1 MQIVSQ
7 LLLFK
12 KLPEILKLWEECD
25 KISKFVVVEYVYR
38 DEERDMQITREDV
51 RNVAII
57 AHVDHGKTT
66 LVDELLKQSGV
77 FRDNQEVAER
87 VMDSNDIERER
98 GITILSKNTAVTY
111 KNTKINIIDTP
122 GHADFGG
129 EVERVLKMV
138 NGVILVVDAFEG
150 AMPQTKFV
158 LKKALELDLNVIVCI
173 NKIDR
178 PEARPAEVEEEVL
191 ELLLELDA
199 NEKQL
204 DCPFVY
210 ASAKA
215 GIASLSPDEPGT
227 DMQPLFETILKYIPA
242 PTGDPDA
249 GTQILISTIDYNEYV
264 GRIGVGKVDNGTIK
278 LNQDAII
285 VNHHE
290 PDKYRK
296 VKIGKLYE
304 FEGLNKVEVNEASVG
319 SIVAIS
325 GISDIH
331 IGDTIC
337 SPDDPEPIPFQ
348 KISEPTIA
356 MHFMVNDSPLAG
368 KEGKFV
374 TSRHL
379 RDRLFRELNTD
390 VSLRV
395 EETDTTESFKV
406 SGRGE
411 LHLSV
416 LIENMR
422 REGYE
427 FAVSKAE
434 VIYKEDEKGKKLEP
448 FEIAVIDVPDE
459 FSGTVIN
466 MLNQR
471 KGELQGM
478 APTGNGTTRLEF
490 SIPSRGL
497 IGFRGDF
504 MTATKGNGIINTMFD
519 GYQPY
524 KGDMN
529 YRSQGS
535 LIAFESGESIT
546 YGLFNAQERGTLFI
560 GPGEQVYGGMVVGQC
575 GKAEDI
581 EVNVCK
587 KKQLTNTRASGSDDA
602 LKLTPPKILSLE
614 QALDFID
621 TDELL
626 EITPKSIR
634 IRKKILDPTLRMRAK
649 RAMQSN

>member
-1 MQIVSQ
+1 MKQ
-7 LLLFK
+7 
-12 KLPEILKLWEECD
+12 
-25 KISKFVVVEYVYR
+25 
-38 DEERDMQITREDV
+38 TRNNV

-77 FRDNQEVAER
+77 FRENQEVAER

-98 GITILSKNTAVTY
+98 GITILSKNTAVMY

-150 AMPQTKFV
+150 VMPQTKFV
-158 LKKALELDLNVIVCI
+158 LKKALSLNLPVIVCI

-178 PEARPAEVEEEVL
+178 PEARPEEVIDEVL
-191 ELLLELDA
+191 ELFIDLDA

-204 DCPFVY
+204 DCPFVF

-215 GIASLSPDEPGT
+215 GTATLDLNNENGNMI
-227 DMQPLFETILKYIPA
+227 PLFETILNYIPA
-242 PTGDPDA
+242 PVGDPDA
-249 GTQILISTIDYNEYV
+249 GTQVLISTIDYNEYV
-264 GRIGVGKVDNGTIK
+264 GRIGVGKVDNGSVK
-278 LNQDAII
+278 VNQEVVI
-285 VNHHE
+285 VNHHD
-290 PDKYRK
+290 PDKQKK
-296 VKIGKLYE
+296 VKISKLYE
-304 FEGLNKVEVNEASVG
+304 FDGLNKVEVQEAGFG

-325 GISDIH
+325 GIADIH
-331 IGDTIC
+331 IGDTLC
-337 SPDDPEPIPFQ
+337 SPENPKPIPFQ

-356 MHFMVNDSPLAG
+356 MQFIVNDSPLAG
-368 KEGKFV
+368 QEGKYV

-395 EETDTTESFKV
+395 EETDTTEAFKV

-434 VIYKEDEKGKKLEP
+434 VLYKEDENGKKLEP
-448 FEIAVIDVPDE
+448 MELAYVDVPEE
-459 FSGTVIN
+459 FSGTVIEK
-466 MLNQR
+466 LSTR
-471 KGELQGM
+471 KGELISM
-478 APTGNGTTRLEF
+478 GTVSGGYTRLEF
-490 SIPSRGL
+490 SIPARGL
-497 IGFRGDF
+497 IGYRGEF
-504 MTATKGNGIINTMFD
+504 MTDTKGNGILNTVFN
-519 GYQPY
+519 GYGPY
-524 KGDMN
+524 KGDIA
-529 YRSQGS
+529 YRKQGS
-535 LIAFESGESIT
+535 LIAFEAGEAIT
-546 YGLFNAQERGTLFI
+546 YGLYNAQERGTLFI
-560 GPGEQVYGGMVVGQC
+560 GPGEKVYGGMVVGQN
-575 GKAEDI
+575 GRGEDI
-581 EVNVCK
+581 ELNVCK
-587 KKQLTNTRASGSDDA
+587 KKQLTNTRSSSADEA
-602 LKLTPPKILSLE
+602 LRLTPPKILSLE

-626 EITPKSIR
+626 EVTPKSLR
-634 IRKKILDPTLRMRAK
+634 IRKKILDPTLRK
-649 RAMQSN
+649 RAGFKKA

>member
-1 MQIVSQ
+1 M
-7 LLLFK
+7 K
-12 KLPEILKLWEECD
+12 TK
-25 KISKFVVVEYVYR
+25 
-38 DEERDMQITREDV
+38 REDI
-51 RNVAII
+51 RNIAII

-77 FRDNQEVAER
+77 FRENQEVAER

-98 GITILSKNTAVTY
+98 GITILSKNTAVYY

-158 LKKALELDLNVIVCI
+158 LQKALELDLPVIVCI

-178 PEARPAEVEEEVL
+178 PEARPKEVIDEVL
-191 ELLLELDA
+191 ELFIDLDA
-199 NEKQL
+199 SEEQL
-204 DCPFVY
+204 ECPFVF
-210 ASAKA
+210 ASAKSGYA
-215 GIASLSPDEPGT
+215 MLNLDDPRES
-227 DMQPLFETILKYIPA
+227 MKPLFETIVDYIPA
-242 PTGDPDA
+242 PEGDPDA
-249 GTQILISTIDYNEYV
+249 DTQVLISTIDYNEYV
-264 GRIGVGKVDNGTIK
+264 GRIGVGKVDNGQ
-278 LNQDAII
+278 LRVNQEVSI
-285 VNHHE
+285 VNFHDHS
-290 PDKYRK
+290 KKKR
-296 VKIGKLYE
+296 VKISKLYE
-304 FEGLNKVEVNEASVG
+304 FDGLSKVEVEKADIG
-319 SIVAIS
+319 AIVAIS
-325 GISDIH
+325 GIADIH

-337 SPDDPEPIPFQ
+337 SVDNPVPIEFQ

-368 KEGKFV
+368 QEGKFV

-395 EETDTTESFKV
+395 EETDSTECFKV

-434 VIYKEDEKGKKLEP
+434 VLYKQDEEGRKLEP
-448 FEIAVIDVPDE
+448 MEIAYVDVPEE
-459 FSGTVIN
+459 FSGNVIQK
-466 MLNQR
+466 LTQR
-471 KGELQGM
+471 KGELMGM
-478 APTGNGTTRLEF
+478 TMTGSGYSRLEF
-490 SIPSRGL
+490 DIPSRGL
-497 IGFRGDF
+497 IGYRGEF
-504 MTATKGNGIINTMFD
+504 MTDTKGNGILNTIFD
-519 GYQPY
+519 GYGLY
-524 KGDMN
+524 KGDIQ
-529 YRSQGS
+529 YRKQGS
-535 LIAFESGESIT
+535 IIAFESGESIT

-560 GPGEQVYGGMVVGQC
+560 GPGEKVYSGMVIGQT
-575 GKAEDI
+575 GKAEDV

-602 LKLTPPKILSLE
+602 LKLTTPKILSLE
-614 QALDFID
+614 ESLEFID

-626 EITPKSIR
+626 EITPKNLR
-634 IRKKILDPTLRMRAK
+634 IRKKILDPTMRK
-649 RAMQSN
+649 RAFIRKQQMAGN

>member
-1 MQIVSQ
+1 M
-7 LLLFK
+7 K
-12 KLPEILKLWEECD
+12 T
-25 KISKFVVVEYVYR
+25 
-38 DEERDMQITREDV
+38 TREDV
-51 RNVAII
+51 RNIAII

-77 FRDNQEVAER
+77 FRENQEVEER

-98 GITILSKNTAVTY
+98 GITILSKNTAVY
-111 KNTKINIIDTP
+111 YHGTKINIIDTP

-158 LKKALELDLNVIVCI
+158 LRKALDLSLPVIVCI

-178 PEARPAEVEEEVL
+178 PEARPDEVIDEVL
-191 ELLLELDA
+191 ELFMDLDA
-199 NEKQL
+199 SDEQL

-215 GIASLSPDEPGT
+215 GVAVLDLTDEER
-227 DMQPLFETILKYIPA
+227 DMKPLFETILDYIPA
-242 PTGDPDA
+242 PEGDPDA
-249 GTQILISTIDYNEYV
+249 DTQVLISTIDYNEYV
-264 GRIGVGKVDNGTIK
+264 GRIGIGKVDNGTIRVGM
-278 LNQDAII
+278 DAVV
-285 VNHHE
+285 VNEHDE
-290 PDKYRK
+290 SRQEK
-296 VKIGKLYE
+296 VRISKLYE
-304 FEGLNKVEVNEASVG
+304 FDGLNKVDVKEATIG
-319 SIVAIS
+319 SIVAVS
-325 GISDIH
+325 GISDIS

-337 SPDDPEPIPFQ
+337 SLENPKAIPFQ

-356 MHFMVNDSPLAG
+356 MQFIVNDSPFAG
-368 KEGKFV
+368 LEGKYV

-395 EETDTTESFKV
+395 EESDSTDSFKV

-434 VIYKEDEKGKKLEP
+434 VLYKKDEKGKLLEP
-448 FEIAVIDVPDE
+448 METAYIDVPDE
-459 FSGTVIN
+459 FTGTIIEK
-466 MLNQR
+466 LSQR
-471 KGELQGM
+471 KGELRTMG
-478 APTGNGTTRLEF
+478 TSNGGYTRLEF
-490 SIPSRGL
+490 LIPARGL
-497 IGFRGDF
+497 IGYRGEFLTD
-504 MTATKGNGIINTMFD
+504 TKGNGIMNTAFD
-519 GYQPY
+519 GYAPY
-524 KGDMN
+524 KGDIQ
-529 YRSQGS
+529 YRKSGS
-535 LIAFESGESIT
+535 LIAFETGESVT
-546 YGLFNAQERGTLFI
+546 YGLFSAQERGILFI
-560 GPGEQVYGGMVVGQC
+560 GPGEKVYSGMVIGQNA
-575 GKAEDI
+575 KTDDI

-587 KKQLTNTRASGSDDA
+587 TKHLTNTRSSSADEA
-602 LKLTPPKILSLE
+602 LRLTTPKILSLE
-614 QALDFID
+614 EALDFID

-626 EITPKSIR
+626 EVTPQSLR
-634 IRKKILDPTLRMRAK
+634 IRKKILDPKMRK
-649 RAMQSN
+649 RGNKS

>member
-1 MQIVSQ
+1 MRQ
-7 LLLFK
+7 K
-12 KLPEILKLWEECD
+12 
-25 KISKFVVVEYVYR
+25 
-38 DEERDMQITREDV
+38 REDV

-77 FRDNQEVAER
+77 FRENQEVAER

-150 AMPQTKFV
+150 PMPQTKFV
-158 LKKALELDLNVIVCI
+158 LRKALELKLPVIVCV

-178 PEARPAEVEEEVL
+178 PEARPEQVVDEVL
-191 ELLLELDA
+191 ELFLDLEADDA
-199 NEKQL
+199 QL
-204 DCPFVY
+204 DCPFVF
-210 ASAKA
+210 ASAKTGSA
-215 GIASLSPDEPGT
+215 TLNLT
-227 DMQPLFETILKYIPA
+227 VKNKDMKPLFDTILDYIPA
-242 PTGDPDA
+242 PEGDPEA
-249 GTQILISTIDYNEYV
+249 GTQVLISTIDYNEYV
-264 GRIGVGKVDNGTIK
+264 GRIGVGKVDNGRIAV
-278 LNQDAII
+278 NQEI
-285 VNHHE
+285 VLCNAHDPE
-290 PDKYRK
+290 KQKK
-296 VKIGKLYE
+296 VKISKLYE
-304 FEGLNKVEVNEASVG
+304 FDGLNKVEVREAGIG

-325 GISDIH
+325 GITDIH
-331 IGDTIC
+331 IGDTLC
-337 SPDDPEPIPFQ
+337 SPDNIAPIPFQ

-368 KEGKFV
+368 QEGKYV
-374 TSRHL
+374 TSRHI
-379 RDRLFRELNTD
+379 RDRLFKELNTD

-395 EETDTTESFKV
+395 EETDSADSFKV

-422 REGYE
+422 REGFE

-434 VIYKEDEKGKKLEP
+434 VLYKTDENGKKLEP
-448 FEIAVIDVPDE
+448 MELTYIDVPEE
-459 FSGTVIN
+459 FSGVVIEKLS
-466 MLNQR
+466 MR
-471 KGELQGM
+471 KGELRNMG
-478 APTGNGTTRLEF
+478 TGTGGYTRLTF

-497 IGFRGDF
+497 IGYRGDF
-504 MTATKGNGIINTMFD
+504 MTDTKGNGIMNSVFD
-519 GYQPY
+519 GYGPY
-524 KGDMN
+524 KGDIQ
-529 YRSQGS
+529 YRKQGS
-535 LIAFESGESIT
+535 LIAFENGETIT

-560 GPGEQVYGGMVVGQC
+560 GAGVRVYSGMVIGSN
-575 GKAEDI
+575 GRGEDI

-587 KKQLTNTRASGSDDA
+587 KKQLTDTRSSGADEA
-602 LKLTPPKILSLE
+602 LRLVPPKVMSLE
-614 QALDFID
+614 QCLDFID

-626 EITPKSIR
+626 EVTPKSLR
-634 IRKKILDPTLRMRAK
+634 IRKKILDPTLRK
-649 RAMQSN
+649 RAAIKK

>member
-1 MQIVSQ
+1 MT
-7 LLLFK
+7 
-12 KLPEILKLWEECD
+12 
-25 KISKFVVVEYVYR
+25 
-38 DEERDMQITREDV
+38 ITRDNV

-77 FRDNQEVAER
+77 FRENQEVAER

-111 KNTKINIIDTP
+111 GDIKINIIDTP

-178 PEARPAEVEEEVL
+178 PEARPDEVVDEVL
-191 ELLLELDA
+191 ELLIELDA

-210 ASAKA
+210 ASAKS
-215 GIASLSPDEPGT
+215 GVASLSADEPGT
-227 DMQPLFETILKYIPA
+227 DMKPLFDTIVNYIPA
-242 PTGDPDA
+242 PTGDPET
-249 GTQILISTIDYNEYV
+249 GTQVLISTIDYNEYV
-264 GRIGVGKVDNGTIK
+264 GRIGVGKVDNGGLK
-278 LNQDAII
+278 LNQEAVI
-285 VNHHE
+285 VNAHE
-290 PDKYRK
+290 PDKKVK

-304 FEGLNKVEVNEASVG
+304 FEGLNKVEVNKAGVG

-325 GISDIH
+325 GIADLH

-337 SPDDPEPIPFQ
+337 SPDNPEPIPFQ

-374 TSRHL
+374 TSRHI

-395 EETDTTESFKV
+395 EETDTTECFKV

-434 VIYKEDEKGKKLEP
+434 VIYKENEQGKRLEP

-466 MLNQR
+466 MLNNR
-471 KGELQGM
+471 KGELTGM

-504 MTATKGNGIINTMFD
+504 MTATKGNGIINTIFD
-519 GYQPY
+519 GYDLY

-575 GKAEDI
+575 GKTEDI

-634 IRKKILDPTLRMRAK
+634 IRKKILDPTQRMRAK
-649 RAMQSN
+649 RAMQS

>member
-1 MQIVSQ
+1 MI
-7 LLLFK
+7 
-12 KLPEILKLWEECD
+12 
-25 KISKFVVVEYVYR
+25 
-38 DEERDMQITREDV
+38 REDV
-51 RNVAII
+51 RNIAII

-77 FRDNQEVAER
+77 FRANQEVAER

-98 GITILSKNTAVTY
+98 GITILSKNTAVFY
-111 KNTKINIIDTP
+111 KNTKINIIDTQ

-158 LKKALELDLNVIVCI
+158 LRKALDLDLPVIVCI

-178 PEARPAEVEEEVL
+178 PEARPDEVIDEIL
-191 ELLLELDA
+191 ELFMDLDA
-199 NEKQL
+199 SDEQL

-210 ASAKA
+210 ASAKGGYA
-215 GIASLSPDEPGT
+215 TLSLDDEPK
-227 DMQPLFETILKYIPA
+227 DMVPLFETILNYIPA
-242 PTGDPDA
+242 PQGDETA
-249 GTQILISTIDYNEYV
+249 GTQVLISTIDYNEYV
-264 GRIGVGKVDNGTIK
+264 GRIGVGKVDNGTIRV
-278 LNQDAII
+278 NQDCVL
-285 VNHHE
+285 VNHHD
-290 PDKYRK
+290 PDKQKK
-296 VKIGKLYE
+296 VKISKLYE
-304 FEGLNKVEVNEASVG
+304 FDGLNKVEVNEATIG

-325 GISDIH
+325 GIADLH
-331 IGDTIC
+331 IGDTLC
-337 SPDDPEPIPFQ
+337 SPDHVEAIPFQ

-356 MHFMVNDSPLAG
+356 MHFIVNDSPLAG
-368 KEGKFV
+368 RDGKFI

-379 RDRLFRELNTD
+379 RDRLFKELNTD

-395 EETDTTESFKV
+395 EETETTESFKV

-434 VIYKEDEKGKKLEP
+434 VLYKTDERGKKLEP
-448 FEIAVIDVPDE
+448 MELVYVDVPEE
-459 FSGTVIN
+459 FSGTVIQK
-466 MLNQR
+466 LSLR

-478 APTGNGTTRLEF
+478 SVASSGYTRLEF
-490 SIPSRGL
+490 CIPSRGL
-497 IGFRGDF
+497 IGYRGEF
-504 MTATKGNGIINTMFD
+504 MTDTKGNGIMNTMFD
-519 GYQPY
+519 GYAPY
-524 KGDMN
+524 KGDIQ
-529 YRSQGS
+529 YRKQGS
-535 LIAFESGESIT
+535 LIAFEDGESVT
-546 YGLFNAQERGTLFI
+546 YGLFSAQERGTLFI
-560 GPGEQVYGGMVVGQC
+560 GPGEKVYSGMVIGQN

-581 EVNVCK
+581 ELNVCK
-587 KKQLTNTRASGSDDA
+587 SKHLTNTRASGSDDA

-614 QALDFID
+614 EALDFID

-626 EITPKSIR
+626 EVTPNHLR
-634 IRKKILDPTLRMRAK
+634 IRKKILDPKLRK
-649 RAMQSN
+649 RASFKK